1 MDYEKGYDG
10 RNMKV

>member
-10 RNMKV
+10 RNMKG